1 MSIVVK
7 EILVR
12 TKVEKTICQTEELP
26 EEWIRRLKQ
35 ELLGELRKAE
45 RRRAI
50 RKSGKER

>member
-12 TKVEKTICQTEELP
+12 TKVEKTVRQTEELP
-26 EEWIRRLKQ
+26 EELLRRLKQ
-35 ELLGELRKAE
+35 ALLSELRKAE